1 MKNNQRNL
9 LFLLLTSITFGA
21 ALGLYLRIDKNTREE
36 DIWMALMIV
45 SGILLTGFLGLM
57 GYDMFSGNEEK
68 YDEQARKEVI
78 NERIR
83 NRSLSQQKLLTEEEI
98 GRHVMHTHYAF
109 ENWRNSW
116 RSIFIAIVHV
126 FILSTL
132 VVFYTKNGEANA
144 DTIVALVF
152 GVLALAIHVG
162 FLGYSLYAQY
172 YLKEYREPLEMVR
185 DMNQIR
191 K

>member
-9 LFLLLTSITFGA
+9 LFLFLVSITFFA

-36 DIWMALMIV
+36 GIWMALMIV
-45 SGILLTGFLGLM
+45 SGVLLAGFLGLM
-57 GYDMFSGNEEK
+57 VYDMFSGNEEK
-68 YDEQARKEVI
+68 YDEQVRKQVI
-78 NERIR
+78 NERMR
-83 NRSLSQQKLLTEEEI
+83 NRTLYQQQLLSEEDI
-98 GRHVMHTHYAF
+98 GKHVMHTHYAF

-132 VVFYTKNGEANA
+132 IVFYTKNGGPNA
-144 DTIVALVF
+144 DTLVALVF

-172 YLKEYREPLEMVR
+172 YLKEYREPIEMVR
-185 DMNQIR
+185 DMNGIR
-191 K
+191 